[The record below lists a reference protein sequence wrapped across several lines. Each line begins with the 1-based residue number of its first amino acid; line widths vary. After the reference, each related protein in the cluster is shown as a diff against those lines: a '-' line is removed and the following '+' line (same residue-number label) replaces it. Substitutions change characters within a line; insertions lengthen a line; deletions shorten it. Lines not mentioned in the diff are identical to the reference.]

1 MTRAFGGLSLS
12 DTGRCMSSTVA
23 VGQLSVWGRRKFASF
38 DSGTSDGSSL
48 DHLPSRPSISTSSF
62 LPPRLSEVVRM
73 RLQCT
78 TAVCLKSRASLYLG
92 KVIYCLV
99 DF

>member
-12 DTGRCMSSTVA
+12 DRCMSSTVA

-48 DHLPSRPSISTSSF
+48 DHLPPPSFHSYVVVSSRF
-62 LPPRLSEVVRM
+62 M
-73 RLQCT
+73 G
-78 TAVCLKSRASLYLG
+78 CLRW
-92 KVIYCLV
+92 
-99 DF
+99 

>member
-1 MTRAFGGLSLS
+1 
-12 DTGRCMSSTVA
+12 MSSTVA

-48 DHLPSRPSISTSSF
+48 DHLPSRPSISTSS
-62 LPPRLSEVVRM
+62 PRLSEVVRM

-92 KVIYCLV
+92 KVICCLV